1 MDRRRLGARVVKA
14 ANGYKGR
21 MTSHGGPK
29 PAGPPVEGHKTG
41 RWHPETFVCAFKG
54 HRAPAAEVRRLRA
67 DDWLVGVTATGG
79 GHLARCLR
87 CDAWVLVDRDVATRD
102 DLGDNDLEVP
112 ERGKK
117 LRDSLILKAIAVDR
131 GIHSVVFGLLAVGL
145 LFLRWDLVSLQ
156 GQARALVDNVNNG
169 LAGTGQATSR
179 SFLLKQLD
187 RLIGL
192 DPKTLRLLLFTAIV
206 YAVIEGVEAVGL
218 WRGRRWAEY
227 LTALATAGFLP
238 LEIDELLKK
247 VSAGRVIALV
257 VNLAV
262 LVYLVWAKHLF
273 GIRGGAAEDADELAA
288 GEKLPVL
295 PGQTAPAA
303 KGTL

>member
-1 MDRRRLGARVVKA
+1 MA

-21 MTSHGGPK
+21 MSTPGRTK
-29 PAGPPVEGHKTG
+29 PAGPPIEGRKTG
-41 RWHPETFVCAFKG
+41 RWHPETFVCAFRG
-54 HRAPAAEVRRLRA
+54 HRVPAADVRRLRT
-67 DDWLVGVTATGG
+67 DDWLVGIEAVGG
-79 GHLARCLR
+79 GHLGRCLR
-87 CDAWVLVDRDVATRD
+87 CDAWVLADPDVATHD
-102 DLGDNDLEVP
+102 DLGGADLEVP

-131 GIHSVVFGLLAVGL
+131 GLHSFVFALLAVGL

-156 GQARALVDNVNNG
+156 DQARALVDNTSSG

-179 SFLLKQLD
+179 SFLLKELD

-192 DPKTLRLLLFTAIV
+192 DPKTLRLLLFTAVV

-238 LEIDELLKK
+238 FEIDELLTR

-257 VNLAV
+257 LNLAV

-273 GIRGGAAEDADELAA
+273 GVRGGAAEDEDELEA
-288 GEKLPVL
+288 GERLPVL
-295 PGQTAPAA
+295 AGQHPV
-303 KGTL
+303 GEGDS

>member
-1 MDRRRLGARVVKA
+1 MSARDQ
-14 ANGYKGR
+14 
-21 MTSHGGPK
+21 PK
-29 PAGPPVEGHKTG
+29 PGGPPVEGRKTG
-41 RWHPETFVCAFKG
+41 RWHPETFVCAFRG
-54 HRAPAAEVRRLRA
+54 HRAPAADVRRLRP
-67 DDWLVGVTATGG
+67 DDWLVGVEAAGG
-79 GHLARCLR
+79 GHLGRCLR
-87 CDAWVLVDRDVATRD
+87 CDAWVLADPVVATHD
-102 DLGDNDLEVP
+102 DLGDADLEVP

-131 GIHSVVFGLLAVGL
+131 GLHSFVFALLAVGL

-156 GQARALVDNVNNG
+156 GQARALVDNTTNG

-179 SFLLKQLD
+179 SFLLKELD

-192 DPKTLRLLLFTAIV
+192 DPKTLRLLLFTAVV

-257 VNLAV
+257 LNLAV

-273 GIRGGAAEDADELAA
+273 GIRGGAAEDAEELEA
-288 GEKLPVL
+288 GERLPIL
-295 PGQTAPAA
+295 AGQATPVE
-303 KGTL
+303 KGNP

>member
-1 MDRRRLGARVVKA
+1 
-14 ANGYKGR
+14 
-21 MTSHGGPK
+21 MTRHKEPT
-29 PAGPPVEGHKTG
+29 PAGPPVEGRKTG
-41 RWHPETFVCAFKG
+41 RWHPETFVCAFRG
-54 HRAPAAEVRRLRA
+54 HRAPAADVRRLRP
-67 DDWLVGVTATGG
+67 DDWLVGVEATAG

-87 CDAWVLVDRDVATRD
+87 CDAWVLADAAVATRD
-102 DLGDNDLEVP
+102 DLGDTHLEVP

-131 GIHSVVFGLLAVGL
+131 GLHSVVFGLLAVGL

-156 GQARALVDNVNNG
+156 DQARALVDNTSNG

-179 SFLLKQLD
+179 SFLLKELD

-192 DPKTLRLLLFTAIV
+192 DPKTLRLLLFTAVV

-257 VNLAV
+257 LNLAV

-273 GIRGGAAEDADELAA
+273 GIRGGATEDADELEA

-295 PGQTAPAA
+295 PGQTAAAA